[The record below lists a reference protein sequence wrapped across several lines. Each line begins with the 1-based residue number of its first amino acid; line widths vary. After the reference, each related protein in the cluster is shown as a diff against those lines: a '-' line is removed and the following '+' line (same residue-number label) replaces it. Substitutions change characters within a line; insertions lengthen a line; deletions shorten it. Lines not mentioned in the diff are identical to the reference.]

1 MLTAERKAQV
11 YGRTDGGKGR
21 AKATEK
27 LSSGNAPKES
37 TPAKMYNM
45 LIPVA
50 LLIFFIFYLLVQSGK
65 SGDPDETFQDYIM
78 NSDSYVALL
87 FGTMATA
94 LCTAILY
101 LIQYVNDDRITLIPP
116 VGGWFNRYLRRDRSA
131 EYPKAL
137 MNVKELVESFL
148 FGMTK
153 IFPALIVLTLAWAA
167 GSMMGDV
174 GTDRLFS
181 SWIVGGVDPTT
192 LPTLSFIIS
201 LLIATALG
209 SSWGTMAIL
218 FPLITIP
225 TFEASGGDPGIFYGK
240 WSSFHS
246 PLFTS
251 MFDGI

>member
-1 MLTAERKAQV
+1 MLTAERKTQV

-27 LSSGNAPKES
+27 LSSGNAPKET

-78 NSDSYVALL
+78 NSDSYQALL
-87 FGTMATA
+87 WGTMATA

-101 LIQYVNDDRITLIPP
+101 LIQYVNDERITLIPP
-116 VGGWFNRYLRRDRSA
+116 FGGWFNRYIRRDRST

-167 GSMMGDV
+167 GSMMQDI

-181 SWIVGGVDPTT
+181 SWIVGGVDPAT
-192 LPTLSFIIS
+192 LPTLSFVIS

-225 TFEASGGDPGIFYGK
+225 TFEASGGDPGIFYGEN
-240 WSSFHS
+240 FN
-246 PLFTS
+246 
-251 MFDGI
+251 FDAL